1 MGGGAASCSP
11 ATSPISSFSRV
22 TRLRAPSTSSSR
34 STWWRPWS
42 GAGLDSGLPLPGWAQ
57 TYRDRNGQYVLPNTA
72 GPARTIQQTLTLT
85 DRSVLAVMGQ
95 PERQLMSVGMVPQG
109 ESRLVCLD
117 RSNGKEQWVVSLA
130 TATDIPKNDDEKA
143 IRSLQLSGSPL
154 VVGDNVLV
162 IGRSNKQNQGE
173 DCYVLALDLNN
184 GKFRWGCYVAS
195 SGTGPGAMFGMQMT
209 PGDSTSHLAYANG
222 RVYVLTNLG
231 ALAALDA
238 YSGTIAWLNIYPL
251 DLPPMAFRG
260 GFNPMWMQQRGRGTN
275 RLKPWMYNPVVVQG
289 GNLFMLPTEGKYL
302 IIYDAGSG
310 LEVKRINLETLARW
324 HLPPG
329 GQADRPTTLVGVNG
343 EKLVLA
349 GESRCCASTGKSTT
363 RRSSPGPT
371 TR

>member
-1 MGGGAASCSP
+1 MTLGIMPVADRGELYFQDGQ
-11 ATSPISSFSRV
+11 RV
-22 TRLRAPSTSSSR
+22 YAVS
-34 STWWRPWS
+34 
-42 GAGLDSGLPLPGWAQ
+42 LDSGMPLPGWSQ

-117 RSNGKEQWVVSLA
+117 RSTGKEQWVVSLA

-231 ALAALDA
+231 APGRARRVQRDDRLAEH
-238 YSGTIAWLNIYPL
+238 
-251 DLPPMAFRG
+251 LPARPAADRELPRRLPEPDVAQQAG
-260 GFNPMWMQQRGRGTN
+260 GGAN
-275 RLKPWMYNPVVVQG
+275 RLKPWMYNPVIVQG
-289 GNLFMLPTEGKYL
+289 GNLFMLPTEGKHL

-329 GQADRPTTLVGVNG
+329 GQADRPTTLVGCERREAGPRRRVAPAVRRL
-343 EKLVLA
+343 EKV
-349 GESRCCASTGKSTT
+349 
-363 RRSSPGPT
+363 
-371 TR
+371 

>member
-1 MGGGAASCSP
+1 MKLAEALTQELQHAASDVAAVSGSDSWPMVGGGPSRGV
-11 ATSPISSFSRV
+11 ISSANPSAG
-22 TRLRAPSTSSSR
+22 TRLVSIPLAKPQYTGMQQQQPPVQQALQQQMEIAAQTGMTLGIMPVADRGELYFQDGQRVYAVS
-34 STWWRPWS
+34 
-42 GAGLDSGLPLPGWAQ
+42 LDSGLPLPGWAQ

-117 RSNGKEQWVVSLA
+117 RSTGKQQWVVSLA

-195 SGTGPGAMFGMQMT
+195 SGTGPA
-209 PGDSTSHLAYANG
+209 PCSAC
-222 RVYVLTNLG
+222 R
-231 ALAALDA
+231 
-238 YSGTIAWLNIYPL
+238 
-251 DLPPMAFRG
+251 
-260 GFNPMWMQQRGRGTN
+260 
-275 RLKPWMYNPVVVQG
+275 
-289 GNLFMLPTEGKYL
+289 
-302 IIYDAGSG
+302 
-310 LEVKRINLETLARW
+310 
-324 HLPPG
+324 
-329 GQADRPTTLVGVNG
+329 
-343 EKLVLA
+343 
-349 GESRCCASTGKSTT
+349 
-363 RRSSPGPT
+363 
-371 TR
+371 